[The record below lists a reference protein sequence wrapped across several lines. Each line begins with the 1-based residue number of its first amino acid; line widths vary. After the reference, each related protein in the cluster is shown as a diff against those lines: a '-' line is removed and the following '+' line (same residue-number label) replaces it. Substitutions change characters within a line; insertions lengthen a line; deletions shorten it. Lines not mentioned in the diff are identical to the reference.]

1 MKNSERFLVCL
12 VLALALCLP
21 VASFAGNVAVVDV
34 GQTDVR
40 WDVQGGDFEQVVLTV
55 ALPNGN
61 VIRREIKG
69 GQPLVFELD
78 GASEDGAYTYELVGT
93 PRLDAATRKEL
104 ADARKAGKDSEVIER
119 LKGSG
124 KLPRE
129 SAVQSGSFSVINGTL
144 VDPDQQEGAPRKAAK
159 AGKSGGTPQ
168 IITAADQVIP
178 DDLIVQGSGCF
189 GFDCVNNESFGFD
202 TIRMKENNTRIKFED
217 TSTGTF
223 PTNDWQLTA
232 NDSASGGA
240 SKFSIE
246 DITGAKV
253 PFTIRAGAATNSVFV
268 DSTGRVGFRT
278 STPVLDLH
286 VATSN
291 TPAIRLEQN
300 NSGGFTA
307 QTWDIGANEANF
319 FVRDV
324 TGGSL
329 LPFRIRPG
337 APTSSLDISSL
348 GRVGIGTGTVD
359 APLEIRANPS
369 SIGTGNALIKLVN
382 PAGPVAIQFDP
393 TDDGTFWNLSTPS
406 DASVVINRNGNVG
419 TEFTL
424 TDTGNLTITGT
435 LRTGGPTCAAGCDAV
450 FEPDYKLLSIA
461 EHAEAMWA
469 NKHLPNV
476 DPVKPLE
483 PIDLTERFGQV
494 LNELEVA
501 HIYIEQLHGG
511 MEELKTRVR
520 ALEAEKQN

>member
-1 MKNSERFLVCL
+1 MTFNSSYRSGVVMIAVATSLF
-12 VLALALCLP
+12 ASAP
-21 VASFAGNVAVVDV
+21 VN
-34 GQTDVR
+34 
-40 WDVQGGDFEQVVLTV
+40 
-55 ALPNGN
+55 
-61 VIRREIKG
+61 
-69 GQPLVFELD
+69 
-78 GASEDGAYTYELVGT
+78 
-93 PRLDAATRKEL
+93 
-104 ADARKAGKDSEVIER
+104 
-119 LKGSG
+119 
-124 KLPRE
+124 
-129 SAVQSGSFSVINGTL
+129 
-144 VDPDQQEGAPRKAAK
+144 
-159 AGKSGGTPQ
+159 
-168 IITAADQVIP
+168 ADQVIP
-178 DDLIVQGSGCF
+178 DDLIVQGSTCT
-189 GFDCVNNESFGFD
+189 GFDCVNNETFGFS
-202 TIRMKENNTRIKFED
+202 TLKLKENNLRIEFDD
-217 TSTGTF
+217 TSTSTGF
-223 PTNDWQLTA
+223 PANDWQIVA
-232 NDSASGGA
+232 NDSASGSSNFLGVLDQT
-240 SKFSIE
+240 SGRMIMSLS
-246 DITGAKV
+246 
-253 PFTIRAGAATNSVFV
+253 AGAAANSIFV

-278 STPVLDLH
+278 ATPVLDLH
-286 VATSN
+286 VNTSN
-291 TPAIRLEQN
+291 TPAMRLEQN
-300 NSGGFTA
+300 SSGGFTA
-307 QTWDIGANEANF
+307 RTWDIAGNEANF

-382 PAGPVAIQFDP
+382 QAGPIAIQFDP
-393 TDDGTFWNLSTPS
+393 NDDGQFWNLSTPS
-406 DASVVINRNGNVG
+406 DASVVFNRNGNAG

-461 EHAEAMWA
+461 EHAQAMWA

>member
-1 MKNSERFLVCL
+1 MTFNSSYRSGV
-12 VLALALCLP
+12 VIIA
-21 VASFAGNVAVVDV
+21 VATSLFASA
-34 GQTDVR
+34 Q
-40 WDVQGGDFEQVVLTV
+40 
-55 ALPNGN
+55 
-61 VIRREIKG
+61 
-69 GQPLVFELD
+69 
-78 GASEDGAYTYELVGT
+78 
-93 PRLDAATRKEL
+93 
-104 ADARKAGKDSEVIER
+104 AR
-119 LKGSG
+119 
-124 KLPRE
+124 
-129 SAVQSGSFSVINGTL
+129 
-144 VDPDQQEGAPRKAAK
+144 
-159 AGKSGGTPQ
+159 
-168 IITAADQVIP
+168 ADQVIA
-178 DDLIVQGSGCF
+178 DDLIIQGSTCT
-189 GFDCVNNESFGFD
+189 GFDCVNNEDFGF
-202 TIRMKENNTRIKFED
+202 TTLRLKENNLRIEFLD
-217 TSTGTF
+217 TSVGTF
-223 PTNDWQLTA
+223 PANDWQIVA

-240 SKFSIE
+240 NFLGVLDQTSSRMIMSL
-246 DITGAKV
+246 T
-253 PFTIRAGAATNSVFV
+253 AGAAANSIFV

-278 STPVLDLH
+278 ATPVLDLH
-286 VATSN
+286 VNTSN
-291 TPAIRLEQN
+291 TPAMRLEQN
-300 NSGGFTA
+300 SSGGFTA
-307 QTWDIGANEANF
+307 QTWDIAGNEANF